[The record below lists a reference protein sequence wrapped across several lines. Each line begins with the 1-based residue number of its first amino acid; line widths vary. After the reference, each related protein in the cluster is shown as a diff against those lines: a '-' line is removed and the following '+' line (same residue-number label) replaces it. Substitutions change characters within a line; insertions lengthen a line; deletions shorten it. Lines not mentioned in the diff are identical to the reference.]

1 VLDEKQG
8 QAQSIAGKLE
18 KAVEEGDVILAKSL
32 IKELKMLNK
41 ILQIEGI
48 SLFIK
53 QMKGKIATSS

>member
-1 VLDEKQG
+1 VLDEKQS

-18 KAVEEGDVILAKSL
+18 KAIEEGDVILAKSL

-48 SLFIK
+48 NLFIK
-53 QMKGKIATSS
+53 QMKGRIATSS